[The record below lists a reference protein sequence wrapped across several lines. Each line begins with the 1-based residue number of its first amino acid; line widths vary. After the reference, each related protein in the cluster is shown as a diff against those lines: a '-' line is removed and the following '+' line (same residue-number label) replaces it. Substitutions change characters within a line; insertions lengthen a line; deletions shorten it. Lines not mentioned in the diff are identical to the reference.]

1 MIRRRAVVA
10 LRRRL
15 SLPSRLSL
23 RRRSSL
29 RPPVFAHCSRR
40 PVSICARILAGGRS
54 GLNVWPV
61 TSHRILAEVP
71 ARSVTLAFPLCCRR
85 LRACARPF
93 TGRVRFAR
101 RHSRARGIA
110 VCSSQRVRP
119 DTLTAELSQPLLSR
133 DVGVIVRLLAIV
145 PPPAHC
151 HLHPPSREARKRRT
165 DRSMRVKLRPTGQ
178 GSHAH
183 QGAATCLSL
192 PADWLQ
198 SSGLPFCVKAQAS
211 FRPGEFAET
220 AGHQPGTTATRV
232 LPLAHECTF
241 PLLRG
246 FSTGPRMLFL
256 RSDKLGYRY
265 ACPDN
270 SQWSAPVAGGAMDRQ
285 VKYLLPESQ
294 MPQHWYNVVADL
306 PSPPPP
312 PLHPGTGQP
321 VGPDDLAPLFPA
333 ALIAQEV
340 SGERHIAIPD
350 DVLDVY
356 RLWRPTPLF
365 RARRLERDLGTP
377 ARIYYK
383 YEGGSPAGS
392 HKPNTAVPQA
402 YYNAAEGVTKLTTET
417 GAGQWGSAL
426 AFASALF
433 GLELEVWMVRASY
446 DQKPYR
452 KMLMETYGAVV
463 HASPSDLTNSGR
475 GVLAENPDSTGS
487 LGIAISEA
495 VEVAAG
501 DPNARYALGSVLNH
515 VLMHQTIIGEE
526 ALKQLAEAGD
536 TPDVIVGCTGGGSNF
551 GGLTFPFLREKLAG
565 RMNPV
570 IRAVE
575 PAACPSFT
583 RGVYAYDFG
592 DTAGLTPLLKMHT
605 LGHEFIPDPIHA
617 GGLRYHGMSPLLSH
631 IYELGLIEAVAKAQS
646 ECFAAGLRF
655 ARTEGIVP
663 APEPTHA
670 VAACIEEA
678 LRCKET
684 GEEKVILTALCGH
697 GLLDLAAYG
706 DYMSGELRDLE
717 LSDKAIQEAMAG
729 LPAPAV

>member
-1 MIRRRAVVA
+1 M
-10 LRRRL
+10 
-15 SLPSRLSL
+15 
-23 RRRSSL
+23 
-29 RPPVFAHCSRR
+29 
-40 PVSICARILAGGRS
+40 
-54 GLNVWPV
+54 
-61 TSHRILAEVP
+61 
-71 ARSVTLAFPLCCRR
+71 
-85 LRACARPF
+85 
-93 TGRVRFAR
+93 
-101 RHSRARGIA
+101 
-110 VCSSQRVRP
+110 
-119 DTLTAELSQPLLSR
+119 
-133 DVGVIVRLLAIV
+133 
-145 PPPAHC
+145 
-151 HLHPPSREARKRRT
+151 
-165 DRSMRVKLRPTGQ
+165 
-178 GSHAH
+178 
-183 QGAATCLSL
+183 AA
-192 PADWLQ
+192 
-198 SSGLPFCVKAQAS
+198 
-211 FRPGEFAET
+211 
-220 AGHQPGTTATRV
+220 
-232 LPLAHECTF
+232 
-241 PLLRG
+241 
-246 FSTGPRMLFL
+246 
-256 RSDKLGYRY
+256 
-265 ACPDN
+265 N
-270 SQWSAPVAGGAMDRQ
+270 DRQ
-285 VKYLLPESQ
+285 VKYVLQESELPRQ
-294 MPQHWYNVVADL
+294 WYNVVPDL
-306 PSPPPP
+306 PAPPPP

-333 ALIAQEV
+333 ALIGQEV

-350 DVLDVY
+350 EVLDVY
-356 RLWRPTPLF
+356 RLWRPTPLY

-377 ARIYYK
+377 AKIYYK

-426 AFASALF
+426 AFAAAQF
-433 GLELEVWMVRASY
+433 GLDLEVWMVRASY

-452 KMLMETYGAVV
+452 RMLMETYGATV
-463 HASPSDLTNSGR
+463 HPSPSPLTNSGR
-475 GVLAENPDSTGS
+475 GVLAEHPDSTGS

-501 DPNARYALGSVLNH
+501 DPAARYALGSVLNH
-515 VLMHQTIIGEE
+515 VLMHQTVIGEE
-526 ALKQLAEAGD
+526 AIAQLAQAGD

-551 GGLTFPFLREKLAG
+551 GGLAFPFLREKLAG

-605 LGHEFIPDPIHA
+605 LGHAFIPDPIHA

-631 IYELGLIEAVAKAQS
+631 IYELGLIEAVAKPQS

-697 GLLDLAAYG
+697 GLLDLPAYAH
-706 DYMSGELRDLE
+706 YLSGEMRDLA
-717 LSDKAIQEAMAG
+717 LSDADVELALAG
-729 LPAPAV
+729 LPAPA

>member
-1 MIRRRAVVA
+1 
-10 LRRRL
+10 
-15 SLPSRLSL
+15 
-23 RRRSSL
+23 
-29 RPPVFAHCSRR
+29 
-40 PVSICARILAGGRS
+40 
-54 GLNVWPV
+54 
-61 TSHRILAEVP
+61 
-71 ARSVTLAFPLCCRR
+71 
-85 LRACARPF
+85 
-93 TGRVRFAR
+93 
-101 RHSRARGIA
+101 
-110 VCSSQRVRP
+110 
-119 DTLTAELSQPLLSR
+119 
-133 DVGVIVRLLAIV
+133 
-145 PPPAHC
+145 
-151 HLHPPSREARKRRT
+151 
-165 DRSMRVKLRPTGQ
+165 
-178 GSHAH
+178 
-183 QGAATCLSL
+183 
-192 PADWLQ
+192 
-198 SSGLPFCVKAQAS
+198 
-211 FRPGEFAET
+211 
-220 AGHQPGTTATRV
+220 
-232 LPLAHECTF
+232 
-241 PLLRG
+241 
-246 FSTGPRMLFL
+246 
-256 RSDKLGYRY
+256 
-265 ACPDN
+265 
-270 SQWSAPVAGGAMDRQ
+270 MDRQ
-285 VKYLLPESQ
+285 VKYTLPESEIPRQ
-294 MPQHWYNVVADL
+294 WYNIVPDL
-306 PSPPPP
+306 PAPPPP

-333 ALIAQEV
+333 ALIGQEV
-340 SGERHIAIPD
+340 SGDRHVAIPE

-402 YYNAAEGVTKLTTET
+402 YYNAAEGVTRLTTET

-426 AFASALF
+426 AFACAQY
-433 GLELEVWMVRASY
+433 GLSCEVWMVRASY

-452 KMLMETYGAVV
+452 RMLMQTYGATV
-463 HASPSDLTNSGR
+463 HPSPSDLTSAGR
-475 GVLAENPDSTGS
+475 AILAEQPNSPGS

-495 VEVAAG
+495 VEVAAS
-501 DPNARYALGSVLNH
+501 DPEARYALGSVLNH
-515 VLMHQTIIGEE
+515 VLMHQTVIGEE
-526 ALKQLAEAGD
+526 AIKQLAEAGD

-551 GGLTFPFLREKLAG
+551 GGLVFPFLREKLAG
-565 RMNPV
+565 RINPV

-605 LGHEFIPDPIHA
+605 LGHAFIPDPIHA

-631 IYELGLIEAVAKAQS
+631 IYELGLIEAVAKPQS

-697 GLLDLAAYG
+697 GLLDLPAYDNYLAG
-706 DYMSGELRDLE
+706 RVTDTA
-717 LSDKAIQEAMAG
+717 LSDRAIEEALAG
-729 LPAPAV
+729 LPG